1 MDVLEGTK
9 EVEDCL
15 SYLVGVCIPYPAGEF
30 VLDGAVAGEV
40 AGSGQQLIRIGY
52 VCSYGIINYVDI
64 DRG

>member
-15 SYLVGVCIPYPAGEF
+15 SYLVGVCIPYPAGKL

-52 VCSYGIINYVDI
+52 VWYGVINHVDI